1 MIEFNELVESIK
13 KLDYDELL
21 EVNSLTKNY
30 IEESNRN
37 RLLQDHLES
46 KEELENGN
54 INFSSDINFLTQE
67 IELI

>member
-46 KEELENGN
+46 QSELENVN
-54 INFSSDINFLTQE
+54 INFSSDINSLTQE
-67 IELI
+67 LELI

>member
-30 IEESNRN
+30 IEESNRK
-37 RLLQDHLES
+37 RLLEDHLES
-46 KEELENGN
+46 QEELENGD
-54 INFSSDINFLTQE
+54 INFSSDINLLFQE
-67 IELI
+67 LDDL

>member
-30 IEESNRN
+30 IEESNRK
-37 RLLQDHLES
+37 RLFEDHLES
-46 KEELENGN
+46 QEELENGD
-54 INFSSDINFLTQE
+54 INFSSDINLLFQE
-67 IELI
+67 LDDL